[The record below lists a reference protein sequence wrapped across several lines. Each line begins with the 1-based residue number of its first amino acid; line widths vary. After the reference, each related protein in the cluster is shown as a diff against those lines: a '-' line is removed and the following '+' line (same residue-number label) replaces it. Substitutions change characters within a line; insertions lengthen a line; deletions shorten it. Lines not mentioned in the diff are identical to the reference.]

1 MRKRSFWGF
10 ISTAVAV
17 LVLLSACTI
26 PGMPKPNTPSVAE
39 NVADFSD
46 VEYQLTGDLDV
57 ENRMATGTQTT
68 TFVAS
73 DITEPLDTVGF
84 HLYANSYSSPETSPS
99 MGYSSIPAKDALGG
113 ITVTE
118 ATVNGN
124 KIEQF
129 NSDGQFLELKLPEAI
144 QPGETVEVTL
154 AFTTKVPIST
164 ERFGCYEEICSYT
177 QWHPL
182 LAKYNVDSRQ
192 WDDHNYALQGESDY
206 INDAKYTATLTYPEK
221 YTAITGGVDSE
232 KVVDGKKQLTAE
244 LEHGRIFAIII
255 SEYFEIKE
263 KTFDETTIRTVHDK
277 RNTNF
282 TEGDSENL
290 FTDAYGAISF
300 FSEKLGEFAYAKQ
313 FDIVETAVEGF
324 AMEYSGLV
332 QMGYFFNGQH
342 DYPFYDIV
350 AHEIGHQWM
359 YSKIGSNSASSP
371 FIDEGFTTFMTAYY
385 YEVKHQD
392 NPDAEYLGLSALA
405 TYYTGQKIHG
415 PIGESVYYFDEQGA
429 YDYSDAVYNGTAL
442 ALNELRMLNGEKLD
456 AVLAA
461 IAAKHSYGFVTR
473 DDIYTYIEQQYGL
486 DIKEQFMYII
496 NEQYYKYPVMLIGTQ
511 I

>member
-1 MRKRSFWGF
+1 MRKHSLWGL

-17 LVLLSACTI
+17 LVLLSACSI
-26 PGMPKPNTPSVAE
+26 PGIPNSSTPPESE
-39 NVADFSD
+39 NVADFSNIH
-46 VEYQLTGDLDV
+46 YQLIGDLDV
-57 ENRMATGTQTT
+57 ENRVATGTQTT
-68 TFVAS
+68 TFTAS
-73 DITEPLDTVGF
+73 SIAEPLDTVGF

-99 MGYSSIPAKDALGG
+99 MGYSSIPAKDALGR

-124 KIEQF
+124 KIEKF
-129 NSDGQFLELKLPEAI
+129 NSEGQFLELKLPEAI

-154 AFTTKVPIST
+154 VFNTKVPVST

-182 LAKYNVDSRQ
+182 LAKYNVDTKT

-206 INDAKYTATLTYPEK
+206 IDDASYNATLTYPEK
-221 YTAITGGVDSE
+221 YTAVTGGVDNE
-232 KVVDGKKQLTAE
+232 KVLDGKKQLTAE

-255 SEYFEIKE
+255 SEHFEIKE
-263 KTFDETTIRTVHDK
+263 KTFDETTIRTVHDS
-277 RNTNF
+277 RNTDF
-282 TEGDSENL
+282 TEKDNENL
-290 FTDAYGAISF
+290 FTDANGAISF

-342 DYPFYDIV
+342 DYQFYDVV

-371 FIDEGFTTFMTAYY
+371 FIDEGFTTFITAYY
-385 YEVKHQD
+385 YEIEHQD
-392 NPDAEYLGLSALA
+392 NPDAEYLGLSSLA
-405 TYYTGQKIHG
+405 AYYTGQTIHG
-415 PIGESVYYFDEQGA
+415 PIGESVYYFDKQGA
-429 YDYSDAVYNGTAL
+429 YAYSDAVYSGTAL
-442 ALNELRMLNGEKLD
+442 ALNELRLLDGQKLD

-461 IAAKHSYGFVTR
+461 IADKHSYGFVTR
-473 DDIYTYIEQQYGL
+473 NDIYSYIEEQYGV
-486 DIKEQFMYII
+486 DTKEQFMYMI
-496 NEQYYKYPVMLIGTQ
+496 NEPYYKYPTMLIGTQ
-511 I
+511 L